1 MPSSALIR
9 LLRSRQVKA
18 PANPARLATTRQIGR
33 ASLSVHPAHD
43 AQAVSSVFKAPS
55 LSTFKL
61 AGAGVAAGV
70 AAGAGAA
77 AAVLCLTM
85 CGLF

>member
-61 AGAGVAAGV
+61 AGAGVAAG
-70 AAGAGAA
+70 AAAA